1 MYYNRLVEKEI
12 ELKLKTSGAVV
23 VGKIGVC
30 CYSTEVERNA
40 KYHVNITFYRYWL
53 SGNYEQRLGRFS
65 FKIGACC
72 YTPLKTAQ

>member
-1 MYYNRLVEKEI
+1 MSNNIFPGVAKRHSRFYCL
-12 ELKLKTSGAVV
+12 S
-23 VGKIGVC
+23 GKIGVC

>member
-1 MYYNRLVEKEI
+1 MSTNCSWALPLLKQKEWI
-12 ELKLKTSGAVV
+12 QGVLC
-23 VGKIGVC
+23 GKIGVC

>member
-1 MYYNRLVEKEI
+1 MF
-12 ELKLKTSGAVV
+12 LKKQRYVFFDV
-23 VGKIGVC
+23 FDPFGKIGVC

>member
-1 MYYNRLVEKEI
+1 MFILITYDVNITSQNGAKRLRN
-12 ELKLKTSGAVV
+12 

-53 SGNYEQRLGRFS
+53 SSNYKQRLGRFS